1 MKGTNCHPT
10 ADWIFNQTKK
20 IIPNISL
27 GTVSDNQF
35 LVYNMFG
42 YVATSCD
49 TEIKEEFITMYSYS
63 NFFEVIERMIVTN
76 PDNFNYNQPR
86 LGSLD
91 IREVKNSDY
100 FFA

>member
-1 MKGTNCHPT
+1 MGRGFL
-10 ADWIFNQTKK
+10 A
-20 IIPNISL
+20 
-27 GTVSDNQF
+27 QF
-35 LVYNMFG
+35 HDSYSVH
-42 YVATSCD
+42 ACD
-49 TEIKEEFITMYSYS
+49 VDELLNLIKEEFITMYSYS

-76 PDNFNYNQPR
+76 PDNFNYQQPK